1 MDPFLKNLNTDLQ
14 KSTLLLRK
22 KWFLFLLNK
31 SKMHEYRE
39 EDLSIWQKSRCCS
52 TSTLVCTW
60 STVYLSSVTMMMT
73 SRFVDTHLN
82 GARGWCCPATRL
94 LRKCI
99 WFHFRKMTDGAD
111 CFCHIWPE
119 IFSTSSL
126 PAAVIEQIS
135 SLSNHQQCLQDIW
148 WSIDL
153 DWGIYWVDL
162 MLHFLDP
169 ISHKYDRS
177 DWYFDSVL

>member
-1 MDPFLKNLNTDLQ
+1 
-14 KSTLLLRK
+14 
-22 KWFLFLLNK
+22 
-31 SKMHEYRE
+31 
-39 EDLSIWQKSRCCS
+39 
-52 TSTLVCTW
+52 
-60 STVYLSSVTMMMT
+60 
-73 SRFVDTHLN
+73 
-82 GARGWCCPATRL
+82 
-94 LRKCI
+94 
-99 WFHFRKMTDGAD
+99 MTDGAD

-126 PAAVIEQIS
+126 PAAAAVIEQIS

-169 ISHKYDRS
+169 GPISHKYDRS
-177 DWYFDSVL
+177 DWYFDSGSALDRIELFWVTISDQKSCKRKSLSSHINLVVILEKKRLVGTAG